1 MKKIFLNFIFLA
13 TMLAAA
19 APAEAKPEAKRPK
32 RSKNFRMMPK
42 RVDAVVEP
50 AVSTVPVVPR
60 LMSGRWKPE
69 VRAAIDGFIAE
80 RGKLAPGYDAARPP
94 VAVLP
99 WSDALVAGDPAELV
113 FLSLATKV
121 DFRFDDEWWEII
133 PIGHGRQ
140 PSRAAYNNFISFS
153 SAVWSSQPDYH
164 TYRKAVLGSY
174 LGLCREIGRKECRQY
189 LMRVWAGWLEN
200 DAVEYARAALAVE
213 KGRPSGI
220 ELVRSEPGDQEPLR
234 VRRGLRLIPEM
245 RDLALKLLEAGVD
258 VWIVDDVPQPALLA
272 SAADYGVHPSRVA
285 GILAAPDAARY
296 SAAIL
301 KPVPTR
307 TGKAEIVKASVG
319 RAPDFALGRD
329 SADLDLLSYGS
340 GLRVILSGDKELE
353 AKAKEKG
360 WLIQPSL
367 AR

>member
-1 MKKIFLNFIFLA
+1 
-13 TMLAAA
+13 
-19 APAEAKPEAKRPK
+19 
-32 RSKNFRMMPK
+32 MPK
-42 RVDAVVEP
+42 RADAAVEP
-50 AVSTVPVVPR
+50 AVSTAPVVPR
-60 LMSGRWKPE
+60 LMAGRWSPP
-69 VRAAIDGFIAE
+69 VRAAIDGFLAE
-80 RGKLAPGYDAARPP
+80 RGKLSPDYDAARPP

-121 DFRFDDEWWEII
+121 DFRFDDEWWQIL
-133 PIGHGRQ
+133 PVGHGRQ
-140 PSRAAYNNFISFS
+140 PARAAYNNFISLS
-153 SAVWSSQPDYH
+153 SSVWSAQPDYH

-174 LGLCREIGRKECRQY
+174 LGLCREVGRKECRQY
-189 LMRVWAGWLEN
+189 LMRLWAGWTEN
-200 DAVEYARAALAVE
+200 DAVEYARLALAVE
-213 KGRPSGI
+213 KARPSSV
-220 ELVRSEPGDQEPLR
+220 ELVRAEDGDLAPLR

-245 RDLALKLLEAGVD
+245 RDLALKLHEAGVD

-272 SAADYGVHPSRVA
+272 AAADYGVHPSRVA
-285 GILAAPDAARY
+285 GILAVPDAARY

-307 TGKAEIVKASVG
+307 AGKAEIMKAGVG
-319 RAPDFALGRD
+319 RPPDFVLGRD
-329 SADLDLLSYGS
+329 SADADLLSYGA